1 MSTSALPLYG
11 HRAVQA
17 EFLSAVESQRLH
29 HAWIIEGPSGIGK
42 ARFATRLA
50 SILLGAVATPDDPA
64 GATADDPVMQKV
76 LSAGHPDLKHV
87 ERQLNDKGN
96 LKQDIAVEQIRELN
110 AFFSLKPAMGGW
122 RIGILDSL
130 DEMNVSGL
138 NAVLK
143 TLEEPPAKALIF
155 LISHM
160 TTPILPTIRSRCQTL
175 RLKALS
181 EDDTRQVL
189 ADMNIDNAEG
199 ALSLVRG
206 RPGRAEEVT
215 GAKVLAAASAGQILL
230 KAMPRP
236 NEAILSQAISSA
248 AEDDAAFR
256 VFAGEILGWLETQ
269 TNRDPSWSGAWFES
283 QQIVASQ
290 RNLHMPPVQAASKL
304 IGCLQSGF
312 GNV

>member
-130 DEMNVSGL
+130 DEMNV
-138 NAVLK
+138 K
-143 TLEEPPAKALIF
+143 I
-155 LISHM
+155 
-160 TTPILPTIRSRCQTL
+160 
-175 RLKALS
+175 
-181 EDDTRQVL
+181 
-189 ADMNIDNAEG
+189 
-199 ALSLVRG
+199 
-206 RPGRAEEVT
+206 GRASCRE
-215 GAKVLAAASAGQILL
+215 
-230 KAMPRP
+230 
-236 NEAILSQAISSA
+236 
-248 AEDDAAFR
+248 R
-256 VFAGEILGWLETQ
+256 VCIY
-269 TNRDPSWSGAWFES
+269 
-283 QQIVASQ
+283 V
-290 RNLHMPPVQAASKL
+290 
-304 IGCLQSGF
+304 
-312 GNV
+312 